1 MNGGRVARRYA
12 RAVFDLAVARHDLA
26 EWLRDVRLIQAFL
39 DEPNVAALLESPAV
53 PFERKLELVKQ
64 GLSGLPESRLNL
76 VYLLV
81 EHGRVRAIDSI
92 AAELQHLAEEHQ
104 GIAVADV
111 TTAVPLDDATSR
123 GVVERLERL
132 TGKKVILKQRV
143 DPSILGGVV
152 ARIGDHLIDGSVA
165 GQLAALRAELA
176 TGQAT
181 DTGRDGRIE

>member
-12 RAVFDLAVARHDLA
+12 RAVFDLAVARHELA
-26 EWLRDVRLIQAFL
+26 DWLRDVRLIQAFL
-39 DEPNVAALLESPAV
+39 DEPNVAALLESPTV
-53 PFERKLELVKQ
+53 PFDRKRDLVDQ
-64 GLSGLPESRLNL
+64 GLNGLPEPRRNF

-81 EHGRVRAIDSI
+81 EHGRVREIDSI
-92 AAELQHLAEEHQ
+92 AAELQRLAEEHE

-123 GVVERLERL
+123 GVIQRLERL
-132 TGKKVILKQRV
+132 TGKKIILKQHV

-165 GQLAALRAELA
+165 VQLAALRAELA
-176 TGQAT
+176 GQAT
-181 DTGRDGRIE
+181 DTGGDGRIQ